1 MVDNKTIFKK
11 LTIWG
16 IVCLLLIYIFYFA
29 IPIGTY
35 QSATTLLA
43 ITGAIS
49 ITVCIFVFFSGIF
62 FLFDKYDENGKVK
75 ERPFQGIFLMI
86 ILLVSLFGNAIL
98 ILWVEVNRESQ
109 ELEKNGVIVMA
120 KIVDGSSLAG
130 RSIDLS
136 NISVEFTDT
145 TGVKHRLKVEL
156 SKTEFEKFYLNQEV
170 PIVYSTKY
178 MNINSVLYNE
188 AEFLKYPKQQQ
199 Q

>member
-1 MVDNKTIFKK
+1 MVKNKIIFKK

-16 IVCLLLIYIFYFA
+16 IVCMLLVYIFYFA

-49 ITVCIFVFFSGIF
+49 ITVCVFVLFSGLFI
-62 FLFDKYDENGKVK
+62 LFDKYDENGKVK
-75 ERPFQGIFLMI
+75 ERPIQGIFLMI
-86 ILLVSLFGNAIL
+86 ILLVSLFGNVSL

-109 ELEKNGVIVMA
+109 ELETNGVIVMA
-120 KIVDGSSLAG
+120 KIVDGSSLTI

-136 NISVEFTDT
+136 NISVEFTDI